1 MFAIKKK
8 WERSISSMWL
18 QAFPTIT
25 HIFNFW
31 VALFFFEEVHFIW
44 EHLAFIW
51 IFFLSLSFLGFSSR
65 FGCLLLSRETG
76 EHILNVCSVV
86 AVLPACLSIPG
97 AVSWKRSFLYIQ
109 SSVRNKKPVSWHDE
123 AKWVAIRHSGFKIHH
138 LSMSCWLLQS
148 WHGQLSSRSNTVFF
162 VWGYHVVNR

>member
-1 MFAIKKK
+1 M
-8 WERSISSMWL
+8 R
-18 QAFPTIT
+18 AFNQL
-25 HIFNFW
+25 H
-31 VALFFFEEVHFIW
+31 VAPSFPYYHPYFQFLSCTFFFEEVHFIW
-44 EHLAFIW
+44 EHLTFIW
-51 IFFLSLSFLGFSSR
+51 IFFPSLSFLGFSSR

-86 AVLPACLSIPG
+86 AVFPACLSIPG

-109 SSVRNKKPVSWHDE
+109 SSVRNKKPVSWHNE